1 MTQFYQRCTTFL
13 LLSALMA
20 CGENAG
26 SDLSRGC
33 VDDPNICPQGTRC
46 QLDAVGQ
53 GYCERIDGVPV
64 DMSAPSTD
72 RDMSDAAVAPTLDV
86 NMPAGGGMGTGGM
99 GGMGTGGM
107 DGLAG
112 MNGMGGN
119 AGMGG
124 TTVPQGGEGGG
135 VECPQLN
142 LVLKPAAG
150 SEARVMLAVDRSYS
164 MIMTQDR
171 WTPLRDGIETVMSN
185 LTDSVQFGL
194 TLFPNPNP
202 APGDIDPTFGERCA
216 GGVVNVDVG
225 FGTQAAIVA
234 RLDADGPVRN
244 MGTPTAS
251 ALAAAGRF
259 MLDNQPTSNDY
270 ILLATDGGPG
280 CNANA
285 GTPYYYNECICL
297 SDTCFDNLN
306 CLDDARTEVIVR
318 GLAQQGIKTM
328 VLGITI
334 GLPAEGSSC
343 SSNYSCSSA
352 QGCVDNQCQDALRP
366 TLSRLALAGGAA
378 VNDTYFEVTDLND
391 LQATIQTIA
400 GSVRSCSFDLE
411 SFGAFGNELELYID
425 NVLIDNDPSRQN
437 GWYAENNVLT
447 LYGTACS
454 AIRDGRAHSISAQC
468 AE

>member
-1 MTQFYQRCTTFL
+1 VIKPFL
-13 LLSALMA
+13 GVSKREPILHILYESRHPERID
-20 CGENAG
+20 G
-26 SDLSRGC
+26 LSRGC
-33 VDDPNICPQGTRC
+33 IDDPNLCPSGTQC
-46 QLDAVGQ
+46 QLDALGQ
-53 GYCERIDGVPV
+53 GYCDRIEGSPV
-64 DMSAPSTD
+64 DMTSPAID
-72 RDMSDAAVAPTLDV
+72 QGMSDAMPLSTMDMT
-86 NMPAGGGMGTGGM
+86 MPAGGGMGTGGM
-99 GGMGTGGM
+99 QGMTDM
-107 DGLAG
+107 SGLGA
-112 MNGMGGN
+112 N

-124 TTVPQGGEGGG
+124 ATVPVGGEGGA
-135 VECPQLN
+135 VQCPEVN

-171 WTPLRDGIETVMSN
+171 WSPLRDGIETVMSN

-202 APGDIDPTFGERCA
+202 APEDIDPTFGEKCA
-216 GGVVNVDVG
+216 SGVVNVDVG
-225 FGTQAAIVA
+225 FGTQEAIIA

-259 MLDNQPTSNDY
+259 LLDHQPTSNDY

-280 CNANA
+280 CNAYA
-285 GTPYYYNECICL
+285 STPTYYNECICL
-297 SDTCFDNLN
+297 SNTCFDNLN
-306 CLDDARTEVIVR
+306 CLDDNRTEVIVR

-378 VNDTYFEVTDLND
+378 VDDTYFEVTNLND

-400 GSVRSCSFDLE
+400 GSVRSCTFDLE
-411 SFGAFGNELELYID
+411 SFGVVGNDLVLYID
-425 NVLIDNDPSRQN
+425 DMRIDNDPNRQN
-437 GWYAENNVLT
+437 GWYAEDNLLT
-447 LYGTACS
+447 LYGNACTS
-454 AIRDGRAHSISAQC
+454 IRDGRAHTISAQC